1 MRISDVLK
9 TKAQGEAVVTV
20 SPQMT
25 VRDLIALLAEHNIGA
40 VVVSTDELPVA
51 GIVSERDVV
60 RGLTG
65 GVELLDQDVASI
77 MTAEV
82 RTATPQESVHNLMRM
97 MTEHR
102 IRHVPIVTGD
112 ELHGIVSIGDVVK
125 SRIGELEFERDQL
138 TSYVSNT
145 Q

>member
-1 MRISDVLK
+1 MHLNEVLK
-9 TKAQGEAVVTV
+9 SKGDNVFTVT
-20 SPQMT
+20 PDIT

-40 VVVSTDELPVA
+40 AVVCTADKPIV
-51 GIVSERDVV
+51 GIVSERDIV
-60 RGLTG
+60 RGLVHGT
-65 GVELLDQDVASI
+65 ELLDAPISEI

-82 RTATPQESVHNLMRM
+82 RSAKPTDTVHDLMLL

-102 IRHVPIVTGD
+102 IRHVPVVVDG

-138 TSYVSNT
+138 ESYVT
-145 Q
+145 HAQ